1 MVAHYNSC
9 QVEQRRYHSRPWS
22 TAERQGSMASC
33 WRVHC
38 FKVFGGEDWLK
49 ILLALGHCRKD
60 VVDIANDII
69 TCRIQKKAG
78 GRVAATHAMT
88 ATLSARTQAAMEN
101 KELPEIK
108 PPGHSMGGYGKQC
121 RDKAKKISKKLRF
134 AHMDLDD
141 M

>member
-49 ILLALGHCRKD
+49 ILLALGHCRAP
-60 VVDIANDII
+60 VIDIANDII
-69 TCRIQKKAG
+69 SRRIETKAG

-88 ATLSARTQAAMEN
+88 SPVLAARTQAAMAN
-101 KELPEIK
+101 VALPEIN
-108 PPGHSMGGYGKQC
+108 PPGHSKGGYGKQC
-121 RDKAKKISKKLRF
+121 RDDAKQIRRMLRIVSHGF
-134 AHMDLDD
+134 G
-141 M
+141 

>member
-49 ILLALGHCRKD
+49 ILLALGHCRAP
-60 VVDIANDII
+60 VIDIANAII
-69 TCRIQKKAG
+69 SRRIETKAG

-88 ATLSARTQAAMEN
+88 SPVLAARTQAAMAN
-101 KELPEIK
+101 VALPAIS
-108 PPGHSMGGYGKQC
+108 PPGSSIGGYGKQC
-121 RDKAKKISKKLRF
+121 RDDAKQIKRWLRIVSHGF
-134 AHMDLDD
+134 G
-141 M
+141 

>member
-1 MVAHYNSC
+1 MRH
-9 QVEQRRYHSRPWS
+9 YHSRQVDQRHW
-22 TAERQGSMASC
+22 TRGERHEAMQGF
-33 WRVHC
+33 WRTHC
-38 FKVFGGEDWLK
+38 FKIFGGEDWLK

-88 ATLSARTQAAMEN
+88 ATLSDRTKAAMEN

-108 PPGHSMGGYGKQC
+108 PPGHSLGGHGKQC